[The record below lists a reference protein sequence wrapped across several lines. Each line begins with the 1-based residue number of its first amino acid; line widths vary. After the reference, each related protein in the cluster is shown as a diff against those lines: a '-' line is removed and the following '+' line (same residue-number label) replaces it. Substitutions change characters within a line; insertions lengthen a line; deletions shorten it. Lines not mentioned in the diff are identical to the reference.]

1 MAIFKNTAV
10 CAGVELKKISMWHV
24 DVANIRS
31 RDLCQP
37 TQQVSQVIFI
47 IICISVGSM

>member
-1 MAIFKNTAV
+1 MAV
-10 CAGVELKKISMWHV
+10 CASVELKKISTWHV

-37 TQQVSQVIFI
+37 TQQASQVVFII

>member
-1 MAIFKNTAV
+1 MAICT
-10 CAGVELKKISMWHV
+10 GVELKKISMWHV

-37 TQQVSQVIFI
+37 TQQASQAVYI
-47 IICISVGSM
+47 IICISVASM